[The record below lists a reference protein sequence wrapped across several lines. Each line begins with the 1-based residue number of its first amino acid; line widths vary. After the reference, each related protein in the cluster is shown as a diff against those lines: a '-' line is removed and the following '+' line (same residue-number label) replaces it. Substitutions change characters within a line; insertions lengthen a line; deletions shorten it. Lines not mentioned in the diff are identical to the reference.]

1 MAERIVSPGVY
12 TKEVDQSYLPGA
24 IAQIGAA
31 VVGTTNK
38 GPALTPTTV
47 TSYPDF
53 ERIFGPIN
61 DDSYVPYVV
70 REYLANGGPGITV
83 TRLLY
88 EDGYNYKNG
97 VLAIVA
103 TSASVETI
111 THILHP
117 TQQIKLD
124 AAAQAANIFTDSVIN
139 SGQSGSFEIKISGS
153 YTANDVANAL
163 YSSYP
168 TPGASI
174 SASINSNGTGN
185 NYVTTVFGT
194 DPKSTK
200 YPVYV
205 QYENPNATSLFNNLA
220 AVTVKLVK
228 LPDYTLTTD
237 FSYAATPWVTS
248 QKIGSNPVNLFKFAT
263 LSHGTSV
270 NSEVKVAIR
279 DIATSSESTDAD
291 GWPEFTVEIRR
302 VNTNIDSPVVKNSA
316 YKSGDTDKAAVP
328 VDTFTKV
335 NLNPDSPK
343 YIARVI
349 GDRYQTITDSG
360 DILINGGY
368 ENKSKFIRVIVD
380 EAVANKGNSKTLFPF
395 GFRALVSPVPVS
407 SGSVNLQAASY
418 ITTQVIGTV
427 FEKTNYHGFDFSNIN
442 NLNYLAPTPSSAS
455 STGSNVDFYLGDVF
469 QASEANYPL
478 GAAYSGSLS
487 AALTAG
493 AFDNVSSSTRRFIIP
508 FQGGFDG
515 AAPNL
520 PKNSGANITAANT
533 FGFDCSSPS
542 STGTV
547 AYNKAFALLSNTD
560 YYDINMLITPGI
572 IDSIHSSVTLAA
584 RNLVESRQDTFYV
597 MDSNEIS
604 DSISTVTSQVQSL
617 DSNYTACYWPWLKI
631 TNGTGALISVPP
643 SVIIPGALAYTDK
656 NAFPWYAPAGLQRG
670 VLTSVRDT
678 YIPLNQ
684 SYRDSLYNARV
695 NPIANFPNNGVV
707 IWGQKTLQARPSA
720 LDRVNVRRLLIA
732 VKKYI
737 ASATR
742 FLVFEPNS
750 TQTRKRFENIV
761 NPYLEQVKNNQGLYA
776 FRVVMDETNNTSD
789 LIDQNI
795 LYGQLFL
802 QPTRTAEFV
811 ILDFNIQP
819 TGAEF
824 AQ

>member
-31 VVGTTNK
+31 VIGTTVK
-38 GPALTPTTV
+38 GPALIPTTV
-47 TSYPDF
+47 SSFSDF
-53 ERIFGPIN
+53 QRIFGDIN
-61 DDSYVPYVV
+61 EDSYVPYVV
-70 REYLANGGPGITV
+70 REYLANGGPGITI

-117 TQQIKLD
+117 TQQIQLD

-139 SGQSGSFEIKISGS
+139 SGSSGSFEIKISGS
-153 YTANDVANAL
+153 YTANDVANAA
-163 YSSYP
+163 YSLYP
-168 TPGASI
+168 TAGASI
-174 SASINSNGTGN
+174 SASIGSSVN

-205 QYENPNATSLFNNLA
+205 QYENPDATSLFNNLG

-228 LPDYTLTTD
+228 LPNYPLLSD
-237 FSYAATPWVTS
+237 FSNATTPWITS
-248 QKIGSNPVNLFKFAT
+248 QKIGSAAINLFKFAT

-270 NSEVKVAIR
+270 NHEVKIGIR
-279 DIATSSESTDAD
+279 DIVTSTEVQDPD
-291 GWPEFTVEIRR
+291 GWPEFTVEVRR
-302 VNTNIDSPVVKNSA
+302 VNTKVDSPVVKNSP
-316 YKSGDTDKAAVP
+316 YSSNDTDKTTDQVELYRN
-328 VDTFTKV
+328 V

-343 YIARVI
+343 YIVRVI

-360 DILINGGY
+360 DILVNGGY
-368 ENKSKFIRVIVD
+368 ANKSKFIRVIVD
-380 EAVANKGNSKTLFPF
+380 NAVTNKGNSKTLFPF
-395 GFRALVSPVPVS
+395 GFRALTSPVPVS
-407 SGSVNLQAASY
+407 SGSVNLQATSY
-418 ITTQVIGTV
+418 ITSQVIGST
-427 FEKTNYHGFDFSNIN
+427 FENTNYHGFDFSNTN

-455 STGSNVDFYLGDVF
+455 STGSNVDFYLGDVS
-469 QASEANYPL
+469 QSSQANYPL
-478 GAAYSGSLS
+478 GAVYSGSLS
-487 AALTAG
+487 AALNTATF
-493 AFDNVSSSTRRFIIP
+493 ANNIALNTRKFIVP
-508 FQGGFDG
+508 FQDGFDG

-520 PKNSGANITAANT
+520 SKNSGANIIGSNT
-533 FGFDCSSPS
+533 FGFDCSSAS

-560 YYDINMLITPGI
+560 YYDINLLITPGI
-572 IDSIHSSVTLAA
+572 IDSIHGSVTLGA
-584 RNLVESRQDTFYV
+584 RNLVETRQDAFYV

-604 DSISTVTSQVQSL
+604 DSISDVTSQVQNL

-631 TNGTGALISVPP
+631 INPTGALISVPP
-643 SVIIPGALAYTDK
+643 SVIVPGALAFTDK

-670 VLTSVRDT
+670 VLTSVTNT
-678 YIPLNQ
+678 YVQLNQ

-695 NPIANFPNNGVV
+695 NPIAFFPNNGVV